1 MQPGLDIG
9 HVVDNG
15 AVHDV
20 FDEVDATG
28 TGWVRIN
35 FRLDTQ
41 NAPDA
46 SWFAEYDRVVDDYVA
61 RGIEVYALIN
71 DEAVSSTLDENG
83 DAWRAVFVQTAQQ
96 IVEHFE
102 NRVRV
107 YEIINEPN
115 DYAGGTSARFTAI
128 AFAKILQDTYTAV
141 KHGDRCSD
149 VTLVSGPLFSFD
161 GNDSAAY
168 LQQVFDTWG
177 GASYLDGVGYHMY
190 VAQGLDSATADVGTS
205 MAANLGAI
213 EAVSAKPIW
222 VSEYGWRADVVG
234 DDEQAARMQAGFD
247 AMKQDGHVALATY
260 FTLKDFPGNDWGVYT
275 SADARRPSADRL
287 ASIAA
292 ANLPAR
298 SARVVSV
305 TADASE
311 AVVTLQNR
319 GSTTWAEG
327 FRLGAAAGCPDAASV
342 NSIAWAPASGY
353 ANSETDARV
362 YLDRAVAPGEMVE
375 IHVPLAAMP
384 AGTYTFAARMVEDG
398 VAWFGP
404 TVTAQVTVTDAPPAP
419 ATMAGGGGGCSTGG
433 GGAGLLAG
441 LFVTHSI
448 CSARRRR
455 VVMCRACGTYS

>member
-1 MQPGLDIG
+1 MQPALDVG

-20 FDEVDATG
+20 FDQVDATG

-35 FRLDTQ
+35 FRYGDL
-41 NAPDA
+41 AA
-46 SWFAEYDRVVDDYVA
+46 YDQVVDEYLS
-61 RGIEVYALIN
+61 RGIEVYGLIN
-71 DEAVSSTLDENG
+71 DEAVDSTLDENS
-83 DAWRAVFVQTAQQ
+83 DAWRAVFVQTAQML
-96 IVEHFE
+96 IAHFE

-107 YEIINEPN
+107 FEIINEPN

-128 AFAKILQDTYTAV
+128 AFAKIMQDTYTAV
-141 KHGDRCSD
+141 KRGDACSD

-168 LQQVFDTWG
+168 LQQVIDAWG
-177 GASYLDGVGYHMY
+177 GASYMDGIGYHMY
-190 VAQGLDSATADVGTS
+190 VAQGLDSTTADVGTS

-213 EAVSAKPIW
+213 EAVSSKPIW

-247 AMKQDGHVALATY
+247 AMKQDGHVQLATY

-275 SADARRPSADRL
+275 AADVRRPSADRL

-305 TADASE
+305 TADANE

-319 GSTTWAEG
+319 GSETWSNG
-327 FRLGAAAGCPDAASV
+327 IRLGAAAGCPDAALT
-342 NSIAWAPASGY
+342 NAIAWAPASGY
-353 ANSETDARV
+353 ANSVTDARV
-362 YLDRAVAPGEMVE
+362 YLDHDVAPGDMIE
-375 IHVPLAAMP
+375 IHVPLSAMP

-404 TVTAQVTVTDAPPAP
+404 TVTAQITVADTSGGDVTAPRA
-419 ATMAGGGGGCSTGG
+419 ATGCGCTSG
-433 GGAGLLAG
+433 GGAGDAALPLVIGA
-441 LFVTHSI
+441 L
-448 CSARRRR
+448 CLRRRR
-455 VVMCRACGTYS
+455 VR